1 MKKPEQPEYEEDNEE
16 LKHRHRIR
24 YDLNGLV
31 EDIISDGAN
40 RGLFDNLKGK
50 GKPLNLSKNFFA
62 ADQELA
68 HSLLK
73 ENDMPPA
80 WIMQRNDILAKQAKL
95 RTEMERQWGWHERS
109 FRVAASSA
117 ARGKL
122 TISWDDECLRWLAQL
137 EEINKEIRTY
147 NLKRP
152 SDRLELFHLQLEKEL
167 ERIGAPR
174 WLR

>member
-1 MKKPEQPEYEEDNEE
+1 MKKPKQPEYEEDNEE
-16 LKHRHRIR
+16 LKHRYRIR
-24 YDLNGLV
+24 SDLNGLV
-31 EDIISDGAN
+31 EDIISDGTN

-62 ADQELA
+62 RDQELA
-68 HSLLK
+68 HNLLK

-80 WIMQRNDILAKQAKL
+80 WIMQRNDILAK
-95 RTEMERQWGWHERS
+95 RTQLQSEMEQQWAWHKRS
-109 FRVAASSA
+109 FRIAINSDV
-117 ARGKL
+117 RGRL
-122 TISWDDECLRWLAQL
+122 TISWDDECLRWLEQI

-167 ERIGAPR
+167 DRIGAPR